1 MLVIVTVQ
9 ELVVIHDMC
18 SGDDVRTCRLDCP
31 DDLSTEITR

>member
-18 SGDDVRTCRLDCP
+18 SGDDVRTCRL
-31 DDLSTEITR
+31 SR